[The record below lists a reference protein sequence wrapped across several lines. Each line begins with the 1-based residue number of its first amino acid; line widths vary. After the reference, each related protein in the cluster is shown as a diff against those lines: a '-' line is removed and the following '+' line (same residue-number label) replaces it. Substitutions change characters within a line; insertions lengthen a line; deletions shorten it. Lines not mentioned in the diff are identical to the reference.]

1 MHDHHSPYT
10 GTGAGPGCWVV
21 TLGTDSLKLGSEGHS
36 WLQGHGKMYIY
47 PNVQVASL
55 CICGVSEADHKRTRY
70 TIRSQN
76 CSAPPWALVM
86 KLHSSQEN
94 RICPPL
100 PLRKLTSQTLTF
112 LMLQVPGCSSLVKS
126 GWAQSPPGF
135 WETVPHPHLMDKQV
149 NLAFQAT
156 WLTLESKDYLGS
168 STFPGL

>member
-1 MHDHHSPYT
+1 MGGNLRYRQPKARLR
-10 GTGAGPGCWVV
+10 G
-21 TLGTDSLKLGSEGHS
+21 TLGSRDTARCTSTLMFRLLHF
-36 WLQGHGKMYIY
+36 
-47 PNVQVASL
+47 
-55 CICGVSEADHKRTRY
+55 VSAVSVADHRRTRY

-100 PLRKLTSQTLTF
+100 HLRKLTSQTLTL

-126 GWAQSPPGF
+126 GWAQSPPAF

-156 WLTLESKDYLGS
+156 WLTLESKDHVGS
-168 STFPGL
+168 SAFPGL